1 VFNGKRAIH
10 DHAIPGLRQSQPWD
24 GRIHRGF
31 QDMTNS
37 NGNRVSLS
45 AGDWIKIILFMLV
58 QSTALIG
65 VGIDMRERLAVVETQ
80 LKNREEGLTELRE
93 DIIELRNEMVSLR
106 K

>member
-1 VFNGKRAIH
+1 
-10 DHAIPGLRQSQPWD
+10 
-24 GRIHRGF
+24 
-31 QDMTNS
+31 MTNS